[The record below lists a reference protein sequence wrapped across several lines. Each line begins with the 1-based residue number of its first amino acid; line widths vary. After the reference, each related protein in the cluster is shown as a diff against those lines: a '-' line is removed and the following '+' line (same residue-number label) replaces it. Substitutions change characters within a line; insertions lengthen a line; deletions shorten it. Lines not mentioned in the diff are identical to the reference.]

1 VLFRSL
7 YPDIPMNTTEGE
19 KPFFINETP
28 AYAMKTCSNNPLDDE
43 DFCNLTWIVNAS
55 GNTDTDWKAGV
66 LFNSSYS
73 DVQTNFTKNA
83 TVSLIPCTV
92 DFSLGWSS
100 INFGDLNPNSKNNS
114 APGNANMQYNITV
127 KPGSCNTT
135 LYIRGTDLTN
145 VTYNSLIK
153 VGNLS
158 WSNISKDVN
167 DGYFILSDTDSLIQS
182 NVSENTNVTTWYWL
196 NAPPIYAGYYNGSI
210 YIKGVKSV

>member
-1 VLFRSL
+1 
-7 YPDIPMNTTEGE
+7 
-19 KPFFINETP
+19 
-28 AYAMKTCSNNPLDDE
+28 
-43 DFCNLTWIVNAS
+43 
-55 GNTDTDWKAGV
+55 
-66 LFNSSYS
+66 
-73 DVQTNFTKNA
+73 
-83 TVSLIPCTV
+83 
-92 DFSLGWSS
+92 
-100 INFGDLNPNSKNNS
+100 
-114 APGNANMQYNITV
+114 
-127 KPGSCNTT
+127 
-135 LYIRGTDLTN
+135 LYIRGPDLTN